1 MQPIVNGLEDMY
13 NEDMSFVYL
22 NATMD
27 GADVYDTLS
36 LRGHPAYVIILPDGT
51 EVFRLLGA
59 QEEATLRDAI
69 EDALQN
75 EILTPSD
82 N

>member
-1 MQPIVNGLEDMY
+1 MY
-13 NEDMSFVYL
+13 NEDVSFVYL

-27 GADVYDTLS
+27 GADIYDALS

-59 QEEATLRDAI
+59 QEETTLSDAI

-75 EILTPSD
+75 EIPPPSD